1 MNRRRR
7 KIDVRRDGGD
17 IDAVAGFLPSASG
30 LRPYHRPYLLS
41 PPRPPVAAADLRLA
55 AIRRLAG
62 ISGAAE
68 IPRFLAGEP
77 RRAVALGDGRA
88 FPADPAGRDP
98 RHRRRVPAAL
108 RARRVGKI
116 APL

>member
-1 MNRRRR
+1 
-7 KIDVRRDGGD
+7 
-17 IDAVAGFLPSASG
+17 
-30 LRPYHRPYLLS
+30 PYHRPYLL
-41 PPRPPVAAADLRLA
+41 PAPRPPMAAADLRLA

-108 RARRVGKI
+108 RPRRWGNGRRRAERFGGKGGRL
-116 APL
+116 AE